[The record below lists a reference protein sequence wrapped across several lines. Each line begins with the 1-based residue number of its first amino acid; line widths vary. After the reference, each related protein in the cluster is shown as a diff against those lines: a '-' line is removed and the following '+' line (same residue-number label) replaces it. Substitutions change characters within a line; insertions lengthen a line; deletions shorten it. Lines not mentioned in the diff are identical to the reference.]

1 MDGDAQR
8 SRRETC
14 RHCSAHRP
22 LPTALCYLP
31 QAGKKKLVI
40 SHHKQLWVLLK
51 AAPCSVH
58 GQLFAGP
65 GERPLG
71 RSSMDSL
78 PPSLPPSPL
87 LFSLRMKQKGIRRMF
102 FLPTQEISGASSV
115 ALHTARC
122 AVPCWQQLG
131 SSWVLRWVSACRPLP
146 QAGLQSQGKMA
157 LGSNLA
163 MPPALH
169 QDKAFMCS
177 QEFVGCHHTC
187 RFLSG
192 WPRRAAGPILV
203 LQAHGEWHWGK
214 AGDSS

>member
-1 MDGDAQR
+1 M
-8 SRRETC
+8 TC

-31 QAGKKKLVI
+31 QATRLQPSTCTCCLPVAALKLVV
-40 SHHKQLWVLLK
+40 SHHEQLRVLLK

-65 GERPLG
+65 ERPLG
-71 RSSMDSL
+71 RSSMD
-78 PPSLPPSPL
+78 SLPPSPL

-115 ALHTARC
+115 ALHAARC

-131 SSWVLRWVSACRPLP
+131 SSWVLRWVSACRPLLW
-146 QAGLQSQGKMA
+146 AELQSQGKRA

-163 MPPALH
+163 MPSALH
-169 QDKAFMCS
+169 QDKVFMCS

-187 RFLSG
+187 RFLSR
-192 WPRRAAGPILV
+192 WPRRTAGPILV
-203 LQAHGEWHWGK
+203 LQAQREWHWGK